1 MTTVSWRDMWRVFGK
16 IGLMSFGGPA
26 AQIAVMHRELVEER
40 PWLDEESFLRG
51 LSFCM
56 LLPGPEAMQLCTYTG
71 WRLRGFAGGLLAGL
85 LFVLPGALV
94 IAALVWVY
102 SVFGTLPA
110 VQAAFLGIKAAVVVI
125 VVQALWKLSHKALKH
140 RRDWW
145 LAGFGFVALFVF
157 GLPFP
162 LVILGAGL
170 FGMMTLTSTTQAKS
184 AEALPEPPTRTDALT
199 ATAPQLKLRHSL
211 RSCVI
216 WGGLW
221 LLPLML
227 LSLVGADFLASIGW
241 FFAKLAV
248 VTFGGAYAVLAY
260 MSQAVVQHHQ
270 WISAG
275 EMIDALGLAE
285 TTPGPL
291 ILVTQFVAML
301 AGLKQG
307 GFALYLAAGVTALWA
322 TFMPCFLWI
331 FAAAP
336 YVERLAAQPRLSAAL
351 KAITATVTGV
361 ILNLMVW
368 FTLHVLF
375 QDISLL
381 QSGLLAMPWPN
392 WSTLN
397 TSALLLTLLAPL
409 VAYGLRGRLFWLLA
423 LMALAGLAMPPLL
436 ALT

>member
-1 MTTVSWRDMWRVFGK
+1 MNTVSWHDMWRVFGR

-71 WRLRGFAGGLLAGL
+71 WRLRGFLGGLLAGL
-85 LFVLPGALV
+85 LFVLPGAAV
-94 IAALVWVY
+94 IALLVY
-102 SVFGTLPA
+102 LYAVFGTLPM

-125 VVQALWKLSHKALKH
+125 VLQALWRLSSKALK
-140 RRDWW
+140 RQQDWW
-145 LAGFGFVALFVF
+145 LAGFGFVALFAL

-162 LVILGAGL
+162 LVILGAGIL
-170 FGMMTLTSTTQAKS
+170 GLITPGTA
-184 AEALPEPPTRTDALT
+184 AEPAPLPVTE
-199 ATAPQLKLRHSL
+199 LKARHSL
-211 RSCVI
+211 RTIAI

-221 LLPLML
+221 LLPLCL
-227 LSLVGADFLASIGW
+227 LSLIEGGFLANLGW

-260 MSQAVVQHHQ
+260 MSQEVVQQHQ

-307 GFALYLAAGVTALWA
+307 GVALYLAAGATALWA

-331 FAAAP
+331 FTAAP
-336 YVERLAAQPRLSAAL
+336 YVERLASQPRLAAAL

-368 FTLHVLF
+368 FALHVLF
-375 QDISLL
+375 QKVGSADIGPIS
-381 QSGLLAMPWPN
+381 MPWPEVQ
-392 WSTLN
+392 SLDLA
-397 TSALLLTLLAPL
+397 ALLLVLLAAG
-409 VAYGLRGRLFWLLA
+409 VAYLLRGKMFWLL
-423 LMALAGLAMPPLL
+423 LIMASAGLVLPALL
-436 ALT
+436 ATI

>member
-1 MTTVSWRDMWRVFGK
+1 MTAASWHDMWRVFGK

-94 IAALVWVY
+94 IAALVWLY
-102 SVFGTLPA
+102 TAFGTLPA
-110 VQAAFLGIKAAVVVI
+110 VQAAFLGVKAAVVVI
-125 VVQALWKLSHKALKH
+125 VIQALRKLSQKALK
-140 RRDWW
+140 RPQDWG
-145 LAGFGFVALFVF
+145 LAAFGFAALFVF

-162 LVILGAGL
+162 LVILAAGL
-170 FGMMTLTSTTQAKS
+170 FGLLIPAKPHTPLPPQTLPPQTLASP
-184 AEALPEPPTRTDALT
+184 PETGRDQTYA
-199 ATAPQLKLRHSL
+199 SL
-211 RSCVI
+211 RTIAI

-221 LLPLML
+221 LLPLAL
-227 LSLVGADFLASIGW
+227 LSLTGAGFLAQIGW

-260 MSQAVVQHHQ
+260 MSQAVVQQHQ
-270 WISAG
+270 WISAP

-301 AGLKQG
+301 AGAKLG
-307 GFALYLAAGVTALWA
+307 GLALSLAAGATALWA

-336 YVERLAAQPRLSAAL
+336 YVERLAAQPRLAQAL

-368 FTLHVLF
+368 FALHVLF
-375 QDISLL
+375 QDIGQRPDSLL
-381 QSGLLAMPWPN
+381 ALPWPDL
-392 WSTLN
+392 SSLN
-397 TSALLLTLLAPL
+397 RTALLLTLMAPV
-409 VAYGLRGRLFWLLA
+409 VAYVLRGHMFWL
-423 LMALAGLAMPPLL
+423 MAAMAAAGLAIQPLTGL
-436 ALT
+436 F

>member
-1 MTTVSWRDMWRVFGK
+1 MMTVSWHDMWRVFGK

-40 PWLDEESFLRG
+40 SWLDEEAFLRG

-94 IAALVWVY
+94 IALLVWLY
-102 SVFGTLPA
+102 AAFGTLPA
-110 VQAAFLGIKAAVVVI
+110 VQSAFLGIKAAVVVI
-125 VVQALWKLSHKALKH
+125 VVQALWRLSNKALK
-140 RRDWW
+140 RRQDWG
-145 LAGFGFVALFVF
+145 LAGFGFVALFAF

-162 LVILGAGL
+162 AVVLCSGIFGL
-170 FGMMTLTSTTQAKS
+170 WRGS
-184 AEALPEPPTRTDALT
+184 PGPPGQDALKAQT
-199 ATAPQLKLRHSL
+199 PAAPNLSPDPRPDLSARHTLRT
-211 RSCVI
+211 VAI

-221 LLPLML
+221 LLPLIV
-227 LSLVGADFLASIGW
+227 LSGMGAGFLADIGW

-260 MSQAVVQHHQ
+260 MSQTVVEHHG
-270 WISAG
+270 WVSAG

-301 AGLKQG
+301 AGLKEG
-307 GFALYLAAGVTALWA
+307 GFALSLAAGATALWA

-336 YVERLAAQPRLSAAL
+336 YVEHLSAQPRLGAAL
-351 KAITATVTGV
+351 KAITAAITGV

-375 QDISLL
+375 HQVTVL
-381 QSGLLAMPWPN
+381 QYGPRAMPWPILD
-392 WSTLN
+392 SLN

-409 VAYGLRGRLFWLLA
+409 VAYLVRGRLFWLLFIMA
-423 LMALAGLAMPPLL
+423 ASGLALPLLMAGL
-436 ALT
+436 

>member
-1 MTTVSWRDMWRVFGK
+1 MMTVSWGDMWRVFGK

-26 AQIAVMHRELVEER
+26 AQIAVMHRELVDER
-40 PWLDEESFLRG
+40 SWLDEESFLRG

-71 WRLRGFAGGLLAGL
+71 WRLRGFGGGLLAGL

-94 IAALVWVY
+94 IALLVWLY
-102 SVFGTLPA
+102 AAFGTLPA
-110 VQAAFLGIKAAVVVI
+110 VQSAFLGIKAAVVVI
-125 VVQALWKLSHKALKH
+125 VLQALWRLSNKALKG
-140 RRDWW
+140 RQDWG
-145 LAGFGFVALFVF
+145 LAGFGFVGLFAF

-162 LVILGAGL
+162 AVVLCAGI
-170 FGMMTLTSTTQAKS
+170 FGLWRGSSGSMVQ
-184 AEALPEPPTRTDALT
+184 DALKDQT
-199 ATAPQLKLRHSL
+199 PAAPDLSPDLSPRHTLRT
-211 RSCVI
+211 VAI

-221 LLPLML
+221 LLPLIA
-227 LSLVGADFLASIGW
+227 LSGMGAGFLAEIGW

-260 MSQAVVQHHQ
+260 MSQTVVEHHG
-270 WISAG
+270 WVSAG

-301 AGLKQG
+301 AGLKEG
-307 GFALYLAAGVTALWA
+307 GLGLSLAAGATALWA

-336 YVERLAAQPRLSAAL
+336 YVERLCAQPRLGAAL
-351 KAITATVTGV
+351 KAITAAITGV

-375 QDISLL
+375 HQVTVL
-381 QSGLLAMPWPN
+381 QHGPLAMPWPN
-392 WSTLN
+392 LDSLN
-397 TSALLLTLLAPL
+397 ISALLLTLLAPL
-409 VAYGLRGRLFWLLA
+409 VAYLVRGRLFWLLF
-423 LMALAGLAMPPLL
+423 LMAASGLAVHPLMAGL
-436 ALT
+436 

>member
-1 MTTVSWRDMWRVFGK
+1 MSQGEHPVKTVSWRDMWRAFGK

-71 WRLRGFAGGLLAGL
+71 WRLRGVLGGLLAGL

-94 IAALVWVY
+94 IATLVWLY
-102 SVFGTLPA
+102 AAFGALPP

-125 VVQALWKLSHKALKH
+125 VLQALWKLSHKALKH
-140 RRDWW
+140 LRDWG
-145 LAGFGFVALFVF
+145 LAGFGFMALFAF

-162 LVILGAGL
+162 LVILGAGV
-170 FGMMTLTSTTQAKS
+170 FGLLT
-184 AEALPEPPTRTDALT
+184 PPPPSQCETSHPPSKA
-199 ATAPQLKLRHSL
+199 APAVNAQHSL
-211 RSCVI
+211 HTVAI

-221 LLPLML
+221 LLPLGC
-227 LSLVGADFLASIGW
+227 LSLLGADFLASIGW

-260 MSQAVVQHHQ
+260 MSQAVVQQHQ

-307 GFALYLAAGVTALWA
+307 GLALFLAAGVTALWA

-336 YVERLAAQPRLSAAL
+336 YVERLAALPRLASAL

-375 QDISLL
+375 EEVTQL
-381 QSGLLAMPWPN
+381 QSGPLAMPWPDLT
-392 WSTLN
+392 SLN
-397 TSALLLTLLAPL
+397 IAALGLTLAAALA
-409 VAYGLRGRLFWLLA
+409 AYVLRGRLFGQLA
-423 LMALAGLAMPPLL
+423 VMALAGLGTQSILSIL
-436 ALT
+436 

>member
-1 MTTVSWRDMWRVFGK
+1 MNSVSWRDMWRVFSK

-40 PWLDEESFLRG
+40 AWLDEESFLRG

-85 LFVLPGALV
+85 LFVLPGAFV
-94 IAALVWVY
+94 IAALVWLY
-102 SVFGTLPA
+102 TAFGSLPS

-125 VVQALWKLSHKALKH
+125 VVQALWKLSHKALKG
-140 RRDWW
+140 RQDYW
-145 LAGFGFVALFVF
+145 LAGFGFMALFAF

-162 LVILGAGL
+162 LVILGAGIV
-170 FGMMTLTSTTQAKS
+170 GMLRAPNPTSSNKV
-184 AEALPEPPTRTDALT
+184 DAPIT
-199 ATAPQLKLRHSL
+199 TAPGFRAHHPLRT
-211 RSCVI
+211 VAI

-221 LLPLML
+221 LLPLIL
-227 LSLVGADFLASIGW
+227 LSLFGADFLASIGW

-260 MSQAVVQHHQ
+260 MSQAVVQQHQ

-307 GFALYLAAGVTALWA
+307 GFALFLAAGATALWA

-336 YVERLAAQPRLSAAL
+336 YVERLAALPRLVGAL

-375 QDISLL
+375 QEVTHLHT
-381 QSGLLAMPWPN
+381 GPLAMPWPDLH
-392 WSTLN
+392 SLDPA
-397 TSALLLTLLAPL
+397 ALALTLLAPL
-409 VAYGLRGRLFWLLA
+409 VAYLLSGRLFWLLA
-423 LMALAGLAMPPLL
+423 IMALAGLIVQPLL
-436 ALT
+436 ALL